1 MYKDKPEAQDK
12 YDGQYGIDDS
22 VHFGPMAQE
31 LAENPVTEGTVH
43 PNEDGYLTVDTRQLT
58 LTNTAMISQLARK
71 IQELEER
78 IGGTR

>member
-1 MYKDKPEAQDK
+1 
-12 YDGQYGIDDS
+12 
-22 VHFGPMAQE
+22 MAQE